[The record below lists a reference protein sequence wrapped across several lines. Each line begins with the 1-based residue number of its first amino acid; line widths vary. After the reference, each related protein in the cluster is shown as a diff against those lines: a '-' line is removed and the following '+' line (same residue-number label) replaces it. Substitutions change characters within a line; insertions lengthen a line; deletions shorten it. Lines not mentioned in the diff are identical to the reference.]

1 MTNMTDNEDSIA
13 EQQTKEGVARNQKAS
28 QGRKHFENCCMHT
41 LDSFCLNLKTLL
53 KLKKIESMYIFD
65 VFYLVDMWIYEK
77 PKLKIKLPP
86 GASFVD
92 EEQSVL
98 HSVTF
103 LPKRFLGKP
112 GSSRRGHSIF
122 YSERSVSTFM
132 MKKLIVALKI
142 AVWCVFVIN
151 NLMVVWMLSNDCNEK
166 FAHLSNFT
174 KIFNAEMRK
183 TDTYLK
189 ALTQI
194 LENLNRCAFE
204 KYISPDLVHFA
215 FCNDTAMIDVK
226 MKL

>member
-28 QGRKHFENCCMHT
+28 QGR
-41 LDSFCLNLKTLL
+41 
-53 KLKKIESMYIFD
+53 
-65 VFYLVDMWIYEK
+65 VFTQNMWIYEK

-98 HSVTF
+98 HSVTLCNKN

-142 AVWCVFVIN
+142 AVWC
-151 NLMVVWMLSNDCNEK
+151 
-166 FAHLSNFT
+166 
-174 KIFNAEMRK
+174 
-183 TDTYLK
+183 
-189 ALTQI
+189 
-194 LENLNRCAFE
+194 RCAFE